1 MGVIVTIIVPCFNE
15 EEVIVATCSRLSDM
29 ARGVDW
35 NAEFLFVNDGSRDR
49 TLELLREQ
57 CALDTRFK
65 IVSFSRNFGHQSAVS
80 AGLKYASGDAAV
92 IIDADLQDPP
102 ELIPEMVKK
111 WQDGEGD
118 IVFGQR
124 TVRKGESVFKRVSA
138 KLFYRILNRL
148 ADTSIPNDT
157 GDFRLVD
164 RKVVDAF
171 NNLPERNKYIRGLFP
186 WLGFKSVPIEYERD
200 PRLAGE
206 TKYPLTKMIRFASD
220 GFLSF
225 SRKPLKL
232 ATGFGIANIIIS
244 LALVVCVFAAY
255 FSGWIAAVPGWI
267 AILLIVIFFSG
278 VQLLCIGVLGSYIG
292 RIFDEVK
299 GRPEFVVDETL
310 GLE

>member
-1 MGVIVTIIVPCFNE
+1 M
-15 EEVIVATCSRLSDM
+15 
-29 ARGVDW
+29 
-35 NAEFLFVNDGSRDR
+35 
-49 TLELLREQ
+49 
-57 CALDTRFK
+57 
-65 IVSFSRNFGHQSAVS
+65 
-80 AGLKYASGDAAV
+80 
-92 IIDADLQDPP
+92 
-102 ELIPEMVKK
+102 
-111 WQDGEGD
+111 
-118 IVFGQR
+118 
-124 TVRKGESVFKRVSA
+124 
-138 KLFYRILNRL
+138 
-148 ADTSIPNDT
+148 
-157 GDFRLVD
+157 
-164 RKVVDAF
+164 
-171 NNLPERNKYIRGLFP
+171 
-186 WLGFKSVPIEYERD
+186 PIEYERD

-255 FSGWIAAVPGWI
+255 FSGWIAAVPDWI
-267 AILLIVIFFSG
+267 SILLIVIFFSG

>member
-15 EEVIVATCSRLSDM
+15 EEVITAACSRLSDM
-29 ARGVDW
+29 AGGVDW

-57 CALDTRFK
+57 CAVDARFK
-65 IVSFSRNFGHQSAVS
+65 IVSFSRNFGHQAAVS

-111 WQDGEGD
+111 WQAGEGD

-124 TVRKGESVFKRVSA
+124 TVQRGESVFKRVSA

-206 TKYPLTKMIRFASD
+206 TKYPMTKMIRFASD

-232 ATGFGIANIIIS
+232 AAGFGIASIVIS
-244 LALVVCVFAAY
+244 LALAVCVFAAY
-255 FSGWIAAVPGWI
+255 FSGWIAAVSDWI
-267 AILLIVIFFSG
+267 LILLIVIFFSG